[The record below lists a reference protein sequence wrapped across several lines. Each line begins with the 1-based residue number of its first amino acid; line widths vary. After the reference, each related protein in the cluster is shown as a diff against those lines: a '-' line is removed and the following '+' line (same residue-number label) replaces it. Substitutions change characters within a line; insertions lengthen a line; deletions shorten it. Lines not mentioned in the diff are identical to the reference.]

1 MSTSRLE
8 PMYVILKVLKL
19 APYSHAPLQPRLVV
33 AAEQPKI
40 FIHARNRVA
49 IVRSN
54 WQVQH

>member
-40 FIHARNRVA
+40 FIHARKRVKVA
-49 IVRSN
+49 RSN